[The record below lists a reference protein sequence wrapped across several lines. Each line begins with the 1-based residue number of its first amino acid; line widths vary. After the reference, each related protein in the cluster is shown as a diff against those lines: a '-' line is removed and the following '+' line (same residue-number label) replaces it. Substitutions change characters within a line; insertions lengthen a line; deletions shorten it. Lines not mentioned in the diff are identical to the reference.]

1 MSTVVIIQ
9 KGSGEVYGVFSTW
22 KAASDHFSKFI
33 QVITVEDMKHLAMT
47 HQSRKVQDDRYYFRQ
62 FKVSKTFRS

>member
-9 KGSGEVYGVFSTW
+9 KGGGEVYGVFSTW

-33 QVITVEDMKHLAMT
+33 QAITVEDMKHLAMT
-47 HQSRKVQDDRYYFRQ
+47 YQSRKVQDNRYYFRQ
-62 FKVSKTFRS
+62 FKVSKNYK